1 MFDTVQILVDA
12 IRQLGPVGLAAAA
25 VGGFATETGAELFR
39 QTKTFLM
46 RKLAGNLSAT
56 NALEA
61 LAENPHNRIAETE
74 LIHALRHELDAAQ
87 ITEEA
92 KQLSASLDTYW
103 KTDAGRQVIAKNY
116 IERLDAQ
123 PGSIINFS

>member
-12 IRQLGPVGLAAAA
+12 IRQLGPVGLTAAA

-46 RKLAGNLSAT
+46 RTLAGDLSAT
-56 NALEA
+56 KALEA
-61 LAENPHNRIAETE
+61 LSEYPHNRMAETE
-74 LIHALRHELDAAQ
+74 LIHALRHELENPQ
-87 ITEEA
+87 IAKEA
-92 KQLSASLDTYW
+92 KQLSASLETYW
-103 KTDAGRQVIAKNY
+103 KTDTGRQVIAKNY

-123 PGSIINFS
+123 SGSTINFS